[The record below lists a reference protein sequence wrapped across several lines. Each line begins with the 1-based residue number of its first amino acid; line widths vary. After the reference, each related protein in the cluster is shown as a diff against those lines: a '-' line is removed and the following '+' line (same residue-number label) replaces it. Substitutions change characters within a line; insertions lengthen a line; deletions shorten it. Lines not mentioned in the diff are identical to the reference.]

1 MHVYDVDEFKALW
14 LSLRADS
21 HMLLEKI
28 LTLPKDQVHV
38 FEEKVYMSVVGE
50 ASTDITPYHMKIY
63 RELLCHIRSA
73 HPDLVQELVQD
84 FNATLPKLIKS
95 FTSHI
100 SAFLHA
106 EEEVKEFGTESQCL
120 FHKELRPQLMALAAD
135 VDLNLPS
142 CPTCNTKEYMT
153 IVPIQT
159 RSADEAATLFPK
171 CMKCQKLLT
180 DKPLNC

>member
-1 MHVYDVDEFKALW
+1 MHVYEVDDFKALW

-21 HMLLEKI
+21 HMILEKV
-28 LTLPKDQVHV
+28 LKLPKDQVHV

-50 ASTDITPYHMKIY
+50 ANINITPYHMTMY

-73 HPDLVQELVQD
+73 HPDLVHGLVKD

-100 SAFLHA
+100 SVFLHA
-106 EEEVKEFGTESQCL
+106 KEEVKEFGTESQRL
-120 FHKELRPQLMALAAD
+120 FHKELRPQLMALAANIES
-135 VDLNLPS
+135 NLPS
-142 CPTCNTKEYMT
+142 CPTCNTNEYMT